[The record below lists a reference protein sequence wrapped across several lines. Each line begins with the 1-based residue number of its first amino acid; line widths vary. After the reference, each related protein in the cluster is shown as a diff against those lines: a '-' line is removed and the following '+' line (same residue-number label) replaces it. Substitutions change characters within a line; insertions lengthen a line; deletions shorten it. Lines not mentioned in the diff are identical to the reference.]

1 MGSNPFAG
9 MDWMQRIADS
19 HGKHVVTGDEAQA
32 GKVDIDTH
40 VTGATCF
47 LVQIYRAGVNVSG
60 DAVVTLASGVLNVAD
75 VTVGEPTYNMT
86 AGDVIMYWVW

>member
-19 HGKHVVTGDEAQA
+19 HGQHVVTVDEAQA

-47 LVQIYRAGVNVSG
+47 LVQIYRAGANVSAG
-60 DAVVTLASGVLNVAD
+60 AVVTLADGILNVAD
-75 VTVGEPTYNMT
+75 GAAATYDMA

>member
-19 HGKHVVTGDEAQA
+19 HGQHVVTATEAQA

-47 LVQIYRAGVNVSG
+47 LVQVIRAGKVATSDAAVSLS
-60 DAVVTLASGVLNVAD
+60 AGVL
-75 VTVGEPTYNMT
+75 TVGDGSTFNLT

>member
-19 HGKHVVTGDEAQA
+19 HGQHVVTATEAQA
-32 GKVDIDTH
+32 GKVDIDTS
-40 VTGATCF
+40 VTGATAF
-47 LVQIYRAGVNVSG
+47 LVQIYRDGVNVSG
-60 DAVVTLASGVLNVAD
+60 DAVVTLASGVLNVAAD
-75 VTVGEPTYNMT
+75 DSEAATYEMT

>member
-19 HGKHVVTGDEAQA
+19 HGKHVVSAGEAGDNKAA
-32 GKVDIDTH
+32 IDTH

-47 LVQIYRAGVNVSG
+47 LVQVIRAGKVATSDAAVSLS
-60 DAVVTLASGVLNVAD
+60 AGVL
-75 VTVGEPTYNMT
+75 TVGDGSTFNLT
-86 AGDVIMYWVW
+86 ADDVIMYWVW